1 MSEIAYALNPQATL
15 THNCLVLDLLEAI
28 KNEWCTP
35 KEAPSVAYWRAL
47 AKQPTDQEALTF
59 LIKEE
64 LAFQQRLTGKT
75 PSLDTLRVKQVHVSP
90 SHVSAAFKL
99 LALAQN
105 LYCNGK
111 QLVVDLFGQAEF
123 YYEAYPLSPER
134 LEVKGYLRWRDT
146 LVTLNECEALI
157 PGKPHWFVRGFTL
170 KAIKTEI
177 SWKQLQEARQ
187 SLLLE
192 GRAKQTFLDN
202 LDPEDSDTPQLI
214 VKEGSL
220 AEIQQPL
227 MPYPLLVLKDRWGA
241 CADLWMNYG
250 QGLTIACHA
259 PQAVI
264 KDEKGHF
271 LKRQFDAE
279 ANWEKDLLETD
290 FMKKTVEHSHY
301 YCPLDRVAKSLTFL
315 LEVGWTIH
323 DWQGKRVIQQTHLAL
338 QLEENP
344 QILTVRGKV
353 CYESHEA
360 DVTQVLGAFNRR
372 EHFVQ
377 LSADTVGL
385 LPIGQTRQALQDL
398 SEESE
403 CIAQEVRLKKNRLGA
418 LDALWDQL
426 TVPASLTKLKEKWHN
441 FTGIQ
446 EAPPS
451 SAFQGQLRPYQQ
463 QGVNWLSFLE
473 DYGFHG
479 ILADEMGLGK
489 TVQVLA
495 FLSRLPTDR
504 PHLIVLPTSLLFN
517 WRNEIQQ
524 FLPSF
529 SFIVHQGLKR
539 ATTAQELQSTH
550 IILTSYTT
558 LRLDLPLLQSLS
570 YCCVIL
576 DEAQNIKNAHTQTAQ
591 AVCRLTAQ
599 LRLCLTGTP
608 IENRLQEIW
617 SHFRFLIPD
626 LFGSQE
632 SFEADIQAAQADRRY
647 LERIKKKVAPFLLKR
662 RKQEVAADLPE
673 RTDQI
678 VWIEMH
684 EEQRRFYDHVLAGF
698 KSGLLKKV
706 ELEGVKKHR
715 LEILEAILRLRQVCC
730 HPLLLSSLVE

>member
-1 MSEIAYALNPQATL
+1 
-15 THNCLVLDLLEAI
+15 
-28 KNEWCTP
+28 
-35 KEAPSVAYWRAL
+35 L
-47 AKQPTDQEALTF
+47 A
-59 LIKEE
+59 
-64 LAFQQRLTGKT
+64 R
-75 PSLDTLRVKQVHVSP
+75 
-90 SHVSAAFKL
+90 
-99 LALAQN
+99 
-105 LYCNGK
+105 
-111 QLVVDLFGQAEF
+111 
-123 YYEAYPLSPER
+123 
-134 LEVKGYLRWRDT
+134 
-146 LVTLNECEALI
+146 
-157 PGKPHWFVRGFTL
+157 
-170 KAIKTEI
+170 
-177 SWKQLQEARQ
+177 
-187 SLLLE
+187 
-192 GRAKQTFLDN
+192 
-202 LDPEDSDTPQLI
+202 
-214 VKEGSL
+214 
-220 AEIQQPL
+220 
-227 MPYPLLVLKDRWGA
+227 
-241 CADLWMNYG
+241 
-250 QGLTIACHA
+250 
-259 PQAVI
+259 
-264 KDEKGHF
+264 
-271 LKRQFDAE
+271 
-279 ANWEKDLLETD
+279 
-290 FMKKTVEHSHY
+290 
-301 YCPLDRVAKSLTFL
+301 
-315 LEVGWTIH
+315 
-323 DWQGKRVIQQTHLAL
+323 KRVIQQTRLAL
-338 QLEENP
+338 KLEENP
-344 QILTVRGKV
+344 DRLTVRGKI

-372 EHFVQ
+372 EHFIQ

-403 CIAQEVRLKKNRLGA
+403 CIGQEVHLKKSHLGA

-426 TVPASLTKLKEKWHN
+426 TVPSSLTKLKEKWHN

-446 EAPPS
+446 EALPS

-473 DYGFHG
+473 EYGFHG

-529 SFIVHQGLKR
+529 SFIVHQGPKR
-539 ATTAQELQSTH
+539 ATTVQELQSAH
-550 IILTSYTT
+550 LILTSYTT

-570 YCCVIL
+570 YFCVIL

-591 AVCRLTAQ
+591 AVCQLMAQ
-599 LRLCLTGTP
+599 LRLGLTGTP
-608 IENRLQEIW
+608 IENRLQEVW

-632 SFEADIQAAQADRRY
+632 SFEADIRAAQADRRY
-647 LERIKKKVAPFLLKR
+647 LERIKKKIAPFLLKR
-662 RKQEVAADLPE
+662 RKQEVVADLPE

-678 VWIEMH
+678 VWVEMH

-730 HPLLLSSLVE
+730 HPLLLSSLSEHPVLSSAKFDVLLEDLETIVAEGHKVLVYSQFTSMLKLMTQAAKERQWAYAYLDGSTLNREEVITRFQQDPHQSLFFISLKAGGVGLNLTAADYVYLYDPWWNEAVEEQAINRAHRIGRQQPILAKRFVMVESIEAKIMTLKAAKRQLVEDLFENESLANQLTVEDLYALLEDGFKSSD